1 MINLSN
7 KPAEESD
14 MDIKR
19 VGTDLEKQ
27 IFQVH
32 GAHGQGNRTAFS

>member
-1 MINLSN
+1 
-7 KPAEESD
+7 